1 MEERLYDLIF
11 IARPAT
17 PEDETEEGHHIDRAR
32 LHGKRRKDRED
43 RALGHAQ
50 ARV

>member
-17 PEDETEEGHHIDRAR
+17 PEDELKKVIASIEHVCVEKG
-32 LHGKRRKDRED
+32 GKIE
-43 RALGHAQ
+43 
-50 ARV
+50 